1 METEVFGRA
10 SAAAIAIA
18 GGNLPITTQF
28 NLQETML
35 KVSNLTKVKTAN
47 GIIDLRYP
55 NTDATMTS
63 THRVHNNHLTAMT
76 GNAATM
82 HSNLPVRSNNVGS
95 EMTLHPHI
103 VSIPGGGSDP
113 TEIIEL
119 SSSSSSLEEY
129 DARKTRALSSSSSS
143 MEEYDARKPRAL
155 NDTHFAAS
163 NMHARIISR
172 VRKDLTS
179 LVRNKDRTEEEE
191 IAKKKLKIT
200 VKTLQKE
207 KESGDH
213 IATILDVTSDGHD
226 LITSPM
232 IDSQDCLELV
242 MDLHAD

>member
-35 KVSNLTKVKTAN
+35 KVSNSTKVKTAN

-119 SSSSSSLEEY
+119 SSSSSS
-129 DARKTRALSSSSSS
+129 

-200 VKTLQKE
+200 VKILQKE
-207 KESGDH
+207 KESGEH